1 MRENTFFACVQHVFF
16 QTCGNFYAT
25 CEIFLSNIFF
35 PFFYRKSEF
44 LGCLMIPVKMAMRKN
59 INGSFLLQPQ
69 MSLNN
74 PSPLIPEAEKKML
87 NATLDDD
94 MKENHCYQNINWA
107 VHSKENVFSKSVNW
121 SGYTFSSIVKIPN
134 CLLYLFVKQKLLKAV
149 IK

>member
-1 MRENTFFACVQHVFF
+1 MYERKYILRMCSACIFSNMRKLLCYMRNISH
-16 QTCGNFYAT
+16 
-25 CEIFLSNIFF
+25 IFF
-35 PFFYRKSEF
+35 SFFYRKSEF

-94 MKENHCYQNINWA
+94 MKENHCYQNIN
-107 VHSKENVFSKSVNW
+107 
-121 SGYTFSSIVKIPN
+121 
-134 CLLYLFVKQKLLKAV
+134 
-149 IK
+149 